1 MRFVGD
7 IALDAEV
14 RAIASGAITDG
25 APVVVN
31 ADGTVRSS
39 ASVTTTNTEAVTTAF
54 AEVSSGHQAASGS
67 CLVYDTN
74 AKRFVLIF
82 KDGDNSNY
90 GTAIVIEINT
100 SNFSLSYGTP
110 VVFHSASIGN
120 VKRSACFDSSNNK
133 VVVVYTDSAS
143 TDGQVK
149 VGTVD
154 TSDNSISF
162 GSAVEYAGSDNSSTP
177 SICYDSTNNKV
188 VIVYTG
194 DYGGSNVGQAIVGTV
209 SGTSTSFG
217 SVATFEAASTI
228 EPQAVH
234 DVATNKI
241 VIRYIDVANSY
252 YGTGI
257 IGTISGTSISFGTA
271 GVYNSSTEYGAGEVI
286 YDSTNNKT
294 VFLYSDYADGE
305 KGKARVVSI
314 SGTSIS
320 YGTEVTFES
329 QKGPRIA
336 ATFDSNI
343 GKVAIGYYDETPT
356 NMRHIT
362 GTVSGTDISFGS
374 ELDITS
380 DNAQPTAGCAAFDPN
395 TGKVLYVARNVTDSS
410 SPYVAVVQVGGDST
424 DAPLTSENFIGFANA
439 AYADGQKATVKTTG
453 SIARNIPQQASAS
466 SVASTAVVFESAAT
480 KVPDVCF
487 DSTNNRIVVAYQD
500 DANSDYGTAIVGT
513 VASDGSISFGTPVVF
528 ESATTGGSGIA
539 IVHDSNSNKIVIAY
553 EDEGNSQYGTAI
565 VGTVDSSDNS
575 ISFGSAVVFESGET
589 TTIDACFDSNSN
601 KVVIAYSD
609 AGNSQYGKAVVGTVS
624 GTSISFG
631 SIVTFESAQTDYVS
645 IAFDSTNNKVI
656 IAYADGGDSSKGK
669 AVVGTVSGTDISFG
683 TVAVFENADTR
694 WTSLAHDS
702 NNQKTVIAYHDAGN
716 SDYPT
721 AIVGTVSGTDI
732 SFGTAV
738 VIQSTAN
745 YGTATTF
752 DSNINKI
759 IITYNDYDGKD
770 LRIIDGTVSG
780 TSISF
785 GTNALLIEASS
796 GTTLSGLAGANH
808 IVRNVF
814 DSNVNKTISVYSE
827 FRNSSYGTAIAATSA
842 GTPED
847 LTIGQQYFVQTDGT
861 LGTSA
866 DDPSVIAG
874 TAIGTSDIIVK
885 G

>member
-25 APVVVN
+25 APVLVN
-31 ADGTVRSS
+31 ADGTVSLASDVS
-39 ASVTTTNTEAVTTAF
+39 AIGTAVVYDADQVF
-54 AEVSSGHQAASGS
+54 FPSA
-67 CLVYDTN
+67 VYDTN
-74 AKRFVLIF
+74 ADRIVIAYQ
-82 KDGDNSNY
+82 DGGNSYY
-90 GTAIVIEINT
+90 GTAIVGTISGTSINFG
-100 SNFSLSYGTP
+100 SP
-110 VVFHSASIGN
+110 VVFKSANTRMFNAS
-120 VKRSACFDSSNNK
+120 FDINANKIVIVYRDSNPGRAI
-133 VVVVYTDSAS
+133 VA
-143 TDGQVK
+143 
-149 VGTVD
+149 TVD
-154 TSDNSISF
+154 PSDNSISF
-162 GSAVEYAGSDNSSTP
+162 GSEAT
-177 SICYDSTNNKV
+177 YDATKGNDPHIAYDVNAQKHL
-188 VIVYTG
+188 ITYYDTDEDG
-194 DYGGSNVGQAIVGTV
+194 RAIVGTV
-209 SGTSTSFG
+209 SGTDITFGSSSEFETEDTREPNVIYDVNAQKHLIFYLQYLSGGTDTPAKARVATISGTSVSFG
-217 SVATFEAASTI
+217 TIATISTNVVDTLAGAYDVNAQKSVLVYRDQTSSTAKARVATISGTSVSFGTEA
-228 EPQAVH
+228 EFDDGQAVSN
-234 DVATNKI
+234 DATYDASLQKT
-241 VIRYIDVANSY
+241 VFTFKDQGNSSK
-252 YGTGI
+252 GSFKS
-257 IGTISGTSISFGTA
+257 GTISGTDITFGSTIVFEEGSTSYTSVNYDPDSGKNIVAFVDA
-271 GVYNSSTEYGAGEVI
+271 GDSS
-286 YDSTNNKT
+286 
-294 VFLYSDYADGE
+294 
-305 KGKARVVSI
+305 KGKAIVINSFNPI
-314 SGTSIS
+314 S
-320 YGTEVTFES
+320 
-329 QKGPRIA
+329 
-336 ATFDSNI
+336 
-343 GKVAIGYYDETPT
+343 
-356 NMRHIT
+356 
-362 GTVSGTDISFGS
+362 
-374 ELDITS
+374 
-380 DNAQPTAGCAAFDPN
+380 
-395 TGKVLYVARNVTDSS
+395 
-410 SPYVAVVQVGGDST
+410 
-424 DAPLTSENFIGFANA
+424 LTSENFIGFANA

-453 SIARNIPQQASAS
+453 SIARNVPQVPSAS
-466 SVASTAVVFESAAT
+466 SVVATAVIFEAAAT

-528 ESATTGGSGIA
+528 ESAATGGSGIA

-575 ISFGSAVVFESGET
+575 ISFGSAAVFESGEA

-656 IAYADGGDSSKGK
+656 IAYADGGDSGKGK

-683 TVAVFENADTR
+683 TVVTFENADTR

-702 NNQKTVIAYHDAGN
+702 SNQKTVIAYHDAGN

-732 SFGTAV
+732 SFGTPV

-759 IITYNDYDGKD
+759 IITYNDNTGKD

-785 GTNALLIEASS
+785 GTNAFLIEATSLTS
-796 GTTLSGLAGANH
+796 ISAVAGANH
-808 IVRNVF
+808 AVRNVF

-827 FRNSSYGTAIAATSA
+827 FRNSSYGTARATTSA

-874 TAIGTSDIIVK
+874 TAIGTSELIVK